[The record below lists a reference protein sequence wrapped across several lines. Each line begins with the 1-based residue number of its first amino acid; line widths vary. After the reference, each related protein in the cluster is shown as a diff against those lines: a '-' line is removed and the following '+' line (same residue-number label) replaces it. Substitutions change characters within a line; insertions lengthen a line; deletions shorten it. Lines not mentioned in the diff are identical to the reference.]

1 MVFRASSAVDLECL
15 RLGIEIYRY
24 INIDNL
30 HINID
35 IYIYINIDI
44 YRDVSR
50 CIEILPPRRE
60 GMGGDGQTREQCSVE
75 KCLLL
80 STKHLRPLQW

>member
-1 MVFRASSAVDLECL
+1 LRMVFRASSAVDLECL

-35 IYIYINIDI
+35 IYIYI
-44 YRDVSR
+44 
-50 CIEILPPRRE
+50 
-60 GMGGDGQTREQCSVE
+60 
-75 KCLLL
+75 
-80 STKHLRPLQW
+80 